1 MHYSCHF
8 RQVFFIARS
17 DFLDVRVRRNETL
30 LEFHDITYS
39 ERLISNVLSNG
50 SADLVVDLEG
60 LRKGGDVHGGMSE
73 ERRKYETVLGGM
85 TNQRSCTES

>member
-1 MHYSCHF
+1 MEGPYFMHHSCHF

-30 LEFHDITYS
+30 LEFHDITNS
-39 ERLISNVLSNG
+39 ERLISNVLRNG

-60 LRKGGDVHGGMSE
+60 FAQIASVYFRIRK
-73 ERRKYETVLGGM
+73 ET
-85 TNQRSCTES
+85 S